1 MTIIYDYMLMTI
13 NYDYNVMTI
22 IRIIYSY
29 IYNHI
34 Y

>member
-1 MTIIYDYMLMTI
+1 MTICYMTI